1 MILSEI
7 NVALMP
13 HLIWNVVDKQDL
25 TTLKHILEKMQQL
38 HFCISSVIF
47 CGFSSNFVGATFL
60 IESFC
65 ATKMYYD

>member
-25 TTLKHILEKMQQL
+25 ITSKHILEKILQL
-38 HFCISSVIF
+38 HFCIFSAIF
-47 CGFSSNFVGATFL
+47 CGFCSNFVGTTFL
-60 IESFC
+60 IESFY
-65 ATKMYYD
+65 ATKM